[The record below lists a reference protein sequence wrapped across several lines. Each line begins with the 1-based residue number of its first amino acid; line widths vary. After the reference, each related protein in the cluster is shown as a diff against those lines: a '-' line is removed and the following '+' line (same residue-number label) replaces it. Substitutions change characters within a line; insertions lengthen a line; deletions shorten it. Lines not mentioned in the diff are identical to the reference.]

1 MKITV
6 HVFLCIVVLNSVIT
20 EYVNTAIVEN
30 KSTVHKK
37 PLEKQ
42 QLNIIISYDESIK
55 KHRKFR
61 KIKEAVESSSKY
73 WKEALVVKI
82 HQMGNS
88 KIPRGC
94 LSTQIGLSYLTNQFY
109 CVNDYCSEEVKC
121 NGMKIPDNYLSRC
134 YNKKNG
140 EYTLAFNEGSGLAEN
155 DLLLLVGNHDEQS
168 TNPEELVTP
177 KICGFHNATIRSS
190 VGTLHYN
197 LFDNKLA
204 GISSHQLLIL
214 TKRAMG
220 YLLGFNLIFYD
231 PMSQYYKWSSV
242 HNNIKV
248 IKVDYNYS
256 SAERRITIL
265 KKLLKSPKMLS
276 SYLCYSI
283 LSVLLKKQARKH
295 FDCNELQGIELHGEF
310 LSHRI
315 MGNDLMTPYLL
326 ESHVMSRITLAYFE
340 DTNLYY
346 VNYKKAENFTWG
358 KGLGCNFLMKDCHE
372 YIRKRKADRRDIQP
386 FCDNPN
392 ERKCL
397 NYENAVGV
405 CYDSN
410 FRQQILSSNQHM
422 NNSFINP
429 ANRYTL
435 LFRNLLIYDNCPLLL
450 AYKNQHNQSSVCRF
464 NRTFQSDLV
473 SDILPE
479 ETGPQSACFDYDLIR
494 QVNSSN
500 TNVHSKTASCHRY
513 KCSKRIGLQIRISGQ
528 AFTCP
533 VNGGHVR
540 VKLQIRNSNISAN
553 ITCPPCR
560 TMCGAKCPNEE

>member
-20 EYVNTAIVEN
+20 EYVNTVIVEN
-30 KSTVHKK
+30 ESTVHKK
-37 PLEKQ
+37 SLEKRK
-42 QLNIIISYDESIK
+42 LNIIISYGKRIK
-55 KHRKFR
+55 KHRKFQE
-61 KIKEAVESSSKY
+61 IKEAVESSSKY

-88 KIPRGC
+88 KIPRKC
-94 LSTQIGLSYLTNQFY
+94 LSTQIRLSYLTNLFY
-109 CVNDYCSEEVKC
+109 CENDYCSRQEKC
-121 NGMKIPDNYLSRC
+121 NGMTIPDNYLSEC
-134 YNKKNG
+134 YNDKNG

-214 TKRAMG
+214 TKRALG
-220 YLLGFNLIFYD
+220 YLLEEA
-231 PMSQYYKWSSV
+231 K
-242 HNNIKV
+242 
-248 IKVDYNYS
+248 
-256 SAERRITIL
+256 
-265 KKLLKSPKMLS
+265 
-276 SYLCYSI
+276 
-283 LSVLLKKQARKH
+283 KH
-295 FDCNELQGIELHGEF
+295 FDCNELQGIELQGEF

-340 DTNLYY
+340 DTNLYD

-358 KGLGCNFLMKDCHE
+358 KDLGCNFLMESCHE
-372 YIRKRKADRRDIQP
+372 YIPKRKADRRDIQP

-405 CYDSN
+405 CYYSN
-410 FRQQILSSNQHM
+410 YSRKVLSSNQHM

-429 ANRYTL
+429 ANRYAEP
-435 LFRNLLIYDNCPLLL
+435 FRNLPVYDNCPLLVVSHNASQ

-513 KCSKRIGLQIRISGQ
+513 KCSKGIGLQIRISGQ

-533 VNGGHVR
+533 VNGGHVH

>member
-1 MKITV
+1 MINCLNNSGFYHLQMKITV

-20 EYVNTAIVEN
+20 EYVNTVIVEN
-30 KSTVHKK
+30 ESTVHKK
-37 PLEKQ
+37 SLARRK
-42 QLNIIISYDESIK
+42 LNIIILYDKRIK
-55 KHRKFR
+55 KRREFQE
-61 KIKEAVESSSKY
+61 IKEAVESSSKY

-88 KIPRGC
+88 KIPRKC
-94 LSTQIGLSYLTNQFY
+94 LSTQIRLSYLTNQFY
-109 CVNDYCSEEVKC
+109 CENDYCSEEVKC
-121 NGMKIPDNYLSRC
+121 NGMKIPDNYLSEC
-134 YNKKNG
+134 YNDKNG

-214 TKRAMG
+214 TKRALG
-220 YLLGFNLIFYD
+220 YL
-231 PMSQYYKWSSV
+231 
-242 HNNIKV
+242 
-248 IKVDYNYS
+248 
-256 SAERRITIL
+256 
-265 KKLLKSPKMLS
+265 LS

-283 LSVLLKKQARKH
+283 LSVLLKEEAKKH
-295 FDCNELQGIELHGEF
+295 FDCNELQGIELQGEF

-340 DTNLYY
+340 DTNLYD

-358 KGLGCNFLMKDCHE
+358 KDLGCNFLMESCHE
-372 YIRKRKADRRDIQP
+372 YIPKRKAETYSNKHLGEWALVLQSECIEYRIGSR
-386 FCDNPN
+386 
-392 ERKCL
+392 
-397 NYENAVGV
+397 ENDHQVEA
-405 CYDSN
+405 
-410 FRQQILSSNQHM
+410 
-422 NNSFINP
+422 
-429 ANRYTL
+429 
-435 LFRNLLIYDNCPLLL
+435 

-464 NRTFQSDLV
+464 NRTFQSDLE

-479 ETGPQSACFDYDLIR
+479 ETGPQSACFNYDLIR

-513 KCSKRIGLQIRISGQ
+513 KCSKEIGLQIRISGQ

-533 VNGGHVR
+533 VNGGHVH

>member
-1 MKITV
+1 MINCLNNSGFYHLQMKITV

-37 PLEKQ
+37 PLEKRK
-42 QLNIIISYDESIK
+42 LNIIISYDESIK
-55 KHRKFR
+55 KRREFQE
-61 KIKEAVESSSKY
+61 IKEAVESSSKY

-82 HQMGNS
+82 YQMGNS
-88 KIPRGC
+88 KIPRKC
-94 LSTQIGLSYLTNQFY
+94 LSTQIRLSYLTNQFY

-121 NGMKIPDNYLSRC
+121 NGMKIPDNYLSVLSFYFLHYTFTINNDTNVLLGC

-177 KICGFHNATIRSS
+177 KICGFHNATKRCL
-190 VGTLHYN
+190 VGALHYN
-197 LFDNKLA
+197 LFGNKLA

-214 TKRAMG
+214 TKRALG
-220 YLLGFNLIFYD
+220 YLL
-231 PMSQYYKWSSV
+231 K
-242 HNNIKV
+242 
-248 IKVDYNYS
+248 
-256 SAERRITIL
+256 E
-265 KKLLKSPKMLS
+265 
-276 SYLCYSI
+276 
-283 LSVLLKKQARKH
+283 ARKH
-295 FDCNELQGIELHGEF
+295 FDCNELQGIELQGEF

-340 DTNLYY
+340 DTNLYD

-358 KGLGCNFLMKDCHE
+358 KDLGCNFLMESCHE
-372 YIRKRKADRRDIQP
+372 YIPKRKADGRDIQP

-405 CYDSN
+405 CYYSN

-435 LFRNLLIYDNCPLLL
+435 LFRKLLVYDNCPLLV

-513 KCSKRIGLQIRISGQ
+513 KCSKELV
-528 AFTCP
+528 C
-533 VNGGHVR
+533 
-540 VKLQIRNSNISAN
+540 KLESVDKLLLAQ
-553 ITCPPCR
+553 
-560 TMCGAKCPNEE
+560 